1 MALTRANI
9 EAVLIKRTGDL
20 LTTAGLDGTTA
31 GGTNA
36 DLGDPIAFALRQIGV
51 SVATPASPT
60 DAEVAAAS
68 TDDTDQLL
76 DLAEIRIL
84 ETVLQHVLDLVNTEA
99 GQRVD
104 EYSQLAAGLQKRIER
119 AEARANKLYGWTAG
133 TLEAG
138 YLYHDFA
145 QHGDDDD

>member
-1 MALTRANI
+1 MSLTRANI
-9 EAVLIKRTGDL
+9 EAVLIKRCGDL
-20 LTTAGLDGTTA
+20 LTTAGLDGATVA
-31 GGTNA
+31 GTNA
-36 DLGDPIAFALRQIGV
+36 DLGDPIAFALRQIGC

-60 DAEVAAAS
+60 DAEVATAS

-76 DLAEIRIL
+76 DLAEIRVL

-104 EYSQLAAGLQKRIER
+104 EYSQLAAGIQKRIER
-119 AEARANKLYGWTAG
+119 AEDRARRLYGWTAT

-138 YLYHDFA
+138 YAYLDFA
-145 QHGDDDD
+145 SHGDDE

>member
-1 MALTRANI
+1 MSLTRADI
-9 EAVLIKRTGDL
+9 EAALIKRCGDL

-51 SVATPASPT
+51 SVATPTSPT
-60 DAEVAAAS
+60 DAEVATAS

-76 DLAEIRIL
+76 DLAEIRVL

-104 EYSQLAAGLQKRIER
+104 EYSQLAAGIQKRIER
-119 AEARANKLYGWTAG
+119 AEDRARRLYGWTAT

-138 YLYHDFA
+138 YAYLDFA
-145 QHGDDDD
+145 AHGDDE